1 MDNHDQEIKE
11 YVATFHNHYGA
22 LLFKKKTGEKCY
34 LKPVPRSLS
43 SSCGTAAFF
52 SLPFSLDMVNE
63 YLEAVYAFDGVTYR
77 RIYGEEQ

>member
-1 MDNHDQEIKE
+1 MENNTEKVS

-22 LLFKKKTGEKCY
+22 LLFKKKLGENCS
-34 LKPVPRSLS
+34 LKPVPRVLS

-52 SLPFSLDMVNE
+52 SLPFSPDLINE
-63 YLEAVYAFDGVTYR
+63 YLEGVFVSENGKYR